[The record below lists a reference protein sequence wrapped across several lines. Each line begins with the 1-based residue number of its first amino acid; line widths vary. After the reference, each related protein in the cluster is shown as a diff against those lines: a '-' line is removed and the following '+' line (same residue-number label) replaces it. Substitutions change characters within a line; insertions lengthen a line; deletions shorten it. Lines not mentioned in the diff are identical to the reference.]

1 VTQPQSRASVFWAA
15 LLSETSLRGA
25 RFFMKKCILVI
36 NTDKKQCRE
45 LGELIEKEGYSVSA
59 LHSLQNLET
68 HLKENKFQAVI
79 IDIDTVPIDNRTV
92 RELTI
97 KFPEIYFFCLSVQPF
112 HPELKDAICYH
123 IYACLNKPVDEDELF
138 YFLRSIYENETD
150 NNNEYAH

>member
-1 VTQPQSRASVFWAA
+1 MQ
-15 LLSETSLRGA
+15 
-25 RFFMKKCILVI
+25 KCILVV

-45 LGELIEKEGYSVSA
+45 LCELLEKERYCVSA
-59 LHSLQNLET
+59 LHSLQNLES
-68 HLKENKFQAVI
+68 HLEEKKILAVI

-92 RELTI
+92 RKLTL
-97 KFPEIYFFCLSVQPF
+97 KFPGIYFFCLSEKPF

-150 NNNEYAH
+150 TQNH

>member
-1 VTQPQSRASVFWAA
+1 
-15 LLSETSLRGA
+15 
-25 RFFMKKCILVI
+25 MKKCILVV
-36 NTDKKQCRE
+36 NTDKKQGRE

-59 LHSLQNLET
+59 LNSLQNLET
-68 HLKENKFQAVI
+68 CLEDNKFQAVI

-97 KFPEIYFFCLSVQPF
+97 KFPEVYFFCLSVQPF

-150 NNNEYAH
+150 GNNEYAH